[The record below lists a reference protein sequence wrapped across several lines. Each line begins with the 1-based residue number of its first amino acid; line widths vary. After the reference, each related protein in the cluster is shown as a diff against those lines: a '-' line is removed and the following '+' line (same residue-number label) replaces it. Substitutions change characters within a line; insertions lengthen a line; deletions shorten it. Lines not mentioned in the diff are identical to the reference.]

1 MDGRMVYV
9 GLDVHK
15 ETIAVALAHRDPP
28 AELEELGTI
37 PNRPEAIQ
45 RLMQKVRSRHSA
57 VKVCYEAGPCGYA
70 IHRQLRGL
78 GIDCMVVAPSLI
90 PVRPGDRVKTDRR
103 DAMKLARLFRSGEL
117 SAVWVPDPAHEAL
130 RNLTRLRAVAH
141 HDLTRARHRLS
152 KFLLRSGCVAPPD
165 AKPWSQRFLD
175 WTRAV
180 RLEQPLDVRVRDDY
194 FNLVVH
200 LQDRIT
206 ALDQALEDVA
216 RTSPM
221 ARRITAL
228 STMRG
233 VSTVTATTL
242 VAEWGEIARFTRPR
256 QLMAYTGLVPS
267 ESSSGARTQRGGIT
281 KTGSSYLRRVLVEA
295 AFAYRH
301 RPLLGGV
308 IRRRQQGQ
316 PEAVKRIAWKAQ
328 QRLHRLYTRLMA
340 RDKRHQKIVVA
351 VAREMVGFLWA
362 IDREVTSTAPTA

>member
-1 MDGRMVYV
+1 MEARMIYV

-15 ETIAVALAHRDPP
+15 ETIAVAAAHRDPP

-45 RLMQKVRSRHSA
+45 RLMLKLRSRASLR
-57 VKVCYEAGPCGYA
+57 VCYEAGPCGYA
-70 IHRQLRGL
+70 IYRQLRGL
-78 GIDCMVVAPSLI
+78 GIDCMVVAPSLV

-103 DAMKLARLFRSGEL
+103 DAVKLARLFRSGEL

-141 HDLTRARHRLS
+141 HDLTRARHRLG
-152 KFLLRSGCVAPPD
+152 KFLLRSGCVAPAE
-165 AKPWSQRFLD
+165 AKPWTQRFLD

-206 ALDQALEDVA
+206 ALNQALEDA
-216 RTSPM
+216 ASTSPM
-221 ARRITAL
+221 ARRIAAL
-228 STMRG
+228 CSMRG
-233 VSTVTATTL
+233 VSIVTATTL

-256 QLMAYTGLVPS
+256 QLMTYTGLVPS

-281 KTGSSYLRRVLVEA
+281 KTDSSYLRRVLVEA

-308 IRRRQQGQ
+308 LRRRQQGQ

-362 IDREVTSTAPTA
+362 IDREVTSASPTA

>member
-1 MDGRMVYV
+1 MIYV

-15 ETIAVALAHRDPP
+15 ETIAVAVAHRDPP
-28 AELEELGTI
+28 AELEELGTL

-45 RLMQKVRSRHSA
+45 RLMQKLRSRASL
-57 VKVCYEAGPCGYA
+57 KVCYEAGPCGYA
-70 IHRQLRGL
+70 IYRQLRGL
-78 GIDCMVVAPSLI
+78 GIDCMVVAPSLV

-103 DAMKLARLFRSGEL
+103 DAVKLARLFRSGEL

-152 KFLLRSGCVAPPD
+152 KFLLRSGCVAPPE
-165 AKPWSQRFLD
+165 AKPWTQRFVD
-175 WTRAV
+175 WTRAA
-180 RLEQPLDVRVRDDY
+180 RLDQPLDVRVRDDY
-194 FNLVVH
+194 FNQVVH

-206 ALDQALEDVA
+206 ALDQAVEDA
-216 RTSPM
+216 AKTSPM
-221 ARRITAL
+221 TRRIAAL
-228 STMRG
+228 CAMRG
-233 VSTVTATTL
+233 VSIITATTL

-267 ESSSGARTQRGGIT
+267 ESSSGAQTHRGGIT

-308 IRRRQQGQ
+308 LRRRQQGQ
-316 PEAVKRIAWKAQ
+316 SEAVKRIAWKAQ

-362 IDREVTSTAPTA
+362 IDQEVARATPAA